1 LLLKIFKEKR
11 SFVTILSIQYKG
23 SVLEANISKHYCIFY
38 LHS

>member
-1 LLLKIFKEKR
+1 LLLKIFKER
-11 SFVTILSIQYKG
+11 SFVNIISIQYKG